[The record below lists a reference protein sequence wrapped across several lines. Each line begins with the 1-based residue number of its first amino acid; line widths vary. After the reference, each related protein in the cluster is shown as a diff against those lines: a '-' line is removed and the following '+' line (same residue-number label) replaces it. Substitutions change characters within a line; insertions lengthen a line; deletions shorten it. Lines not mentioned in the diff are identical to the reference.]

1 MNSIVNENLVSFKV
15 LEQKIFDYVCELG
28 RLITKQ
34 VLENHDK
41 ELAQVE
47 TAYVYLLDEA
57 MQMDKIGL
65 ISTNL
70 AEKIAMTVTEAP
82 YRVTAETI
90 SSTCGQTISS
100 GGVWNMMQRLGE
112 RIDEEEHH
120 AVKEMHADQSQG
132 EKIIPV
138 LFEEMD
144 GVWLHMQDSNHKKMK
159 KQELKVFT
167 MYEGWDEEKEKEKRS
182 TLVEKTVLAGM
193 EPSQKF
199 HEKREALIVL

>member
-1 MNSIVNENLVSFKV
+1 MML
-15 LEQKIFDYVCELG
+15 
-28 RLITKQ
+28 
-34 VLENHDK
+34 
-41 ELAQVE
+41 
-47 TAYVYLLDEA
+47 YVYLLDEA

-70 AEKIAMTVTEAP
+70 AEKIAMTVTESP

-90 SSTCGQTISS
+90 SSTCGQSISS
-100 GGVWNMMQRLGE
+100 GDVWNMMQRLGE

-132 EKIIPV
+132 EKITPV

-167 MYEGWDEEKEKEKRS
+167 MYEGWDEEKEKEKA
-182 TLVEKTVLAGM
+182 TNT
-193 EPSQKF
+193 
-199 HEKREALIVL
+199 KRRWRQLDQGGFCLKKKR